1 LFLPKLS
8 FTKTKIYIWGK
19 NIQRDIKKRGFCSDF
34 SSITEQP
41 EAVTQTEGRT
51 PVFQTTTL
59 NANTG
64 YAIQSDNFQFM
75 IMNENVW
82 HFIIKIS

>member
-1 LFLPKLS
+1 MHLTTCFFVLAN
-8 FTKTKIYIWGK
+8 KTEFHKHQNIFEEKISSAIL
-19 NIQRDIKKRGFCSDF
+19 KKGVFNCSDF

-41 EAVTQTEGRT
+41 EAVTQTEGWT

-64 YAIQSDNFQFM
+64 YAIQSDNFQL
-75 IMNENVW
+75 
-82 HFIIKIS
+82 